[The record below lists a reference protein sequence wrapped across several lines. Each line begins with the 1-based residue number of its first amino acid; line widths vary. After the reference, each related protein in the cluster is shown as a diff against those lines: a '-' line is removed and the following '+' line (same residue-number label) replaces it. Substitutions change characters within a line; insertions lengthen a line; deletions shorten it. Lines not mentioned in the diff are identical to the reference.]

1 MRCERK
7 YRFIMNLLLCAVIC
21 LSFCYS
27 SFEDANRQS
36 AWLDTH
42 ASIVTQSDTLQSS
55 HILQSAGFQEEEA
68 LMPSSMRAAFF
79 AHGQVKEE
87 SIRNYCYLIFAI
99 LFKIAL
105 IPCFIFVIMGLGMRC
120 QTPLLQLILEFI
132 QNKDG
137 KKRNCV
143 TAE

>member
-1 MRCERK
+1 MRSERK
-7 YRFIMNLLLCAVIC
+7 YCFMMNLFLCAVIC
-21 LSFCYS
+21 LSFCYA

-42 ASIVTQSDTLQSS
+42 PSLTTQSDTLQSS
-55 HILQSAGFQEEEA
+55 HIMQSAGLQEEEA
-68 LMPSSMRAAFF
+68 WMPSSMRAAFS
-79 AHGQVKEE
+79 AHGQMKEA

-105 IPCFIFVIMGLGMRC
+105 IPCFIFVIMGLGMCC